1 MDLSGFGV
9 LRPLWDDLG
18 VVAGRGGERPSYD
31 ELAAV
36 VIGLTAR
43 LDALAVRVDDLEAD
57 NARLVAENTVLRQE
71 NAVLRAENT
80 ELRRR
85 SGLNSTNSSK
95 PPSSDGLDKPP
106 PTSMRGRSGRKPGKQ
121 PGTSG
126 TTLSQVAVPDK
137 EVPHFPAVCDG
148 CGDGLDPA
156 AGPAGDPVVR
166 QVFDVPEVQVR
177 VTAHLLHVLACSGC
191 GTRTRA
197 AAPAGVS
204 APAVYGP
211 MVTTLAAYLAAQHH
225 IPVARIVEI
234 LADLAGI
241 DVSPGWVT
249 TACTRMAAAVAP
261 ANEAINDA
269 ITATDVAYF
278 DETVTRVAGRNHWLH
293 AAATGRLTA
302 YHIDEHGRSIA
313 SMTAFGILPRFTGVA
328 VHDAYSG
335 YDAFTTATHALCNAH
350 ILREATG
357 IGEFDPLAHAD
368 GWTEHLVNL
377 LGDAHRW
384 VTHWRTRDHTS
395 LPAFKVDDLSAR
407 YDSLIERALT
417 LHQPRPGKQT
427 PARNLALRLRDR
439 KTEFLRFTTDF
450 TVAFSNNIAEQA
462 VRMVKSKT
470 RASGGFRTLTGAQT
484 FLAIRGYIST
494 IRKNGLHAA
503 TELHHALLGNPWIP
517 PTVT

>member
-1 MDLSGFGV
+1 MV
-9 LRPLWDDLG
+9 P
-18 VVAGRGGERPSYD
+18 GRGGERPSYD

-36 VIGLTAR
+36 VVGLTAR
-43 LDALAVRVDDLEAD
+43 LDELSVRVSDLEAD
-57 NARLVAENTVLRQE
+57 NARLVAENTALRRE

-85 SGLNSTNSSK
+85 LGMNSKNSSK
-95 PPSSDGLDKPP
+95 PPSSDGLAKPP

-126 TTLSQVAVPDK
+126 TTLSQVAVPD
-137 EVPHFPAVCDG
+137 EQVPHFPAVCDG

-156 AGPAGDPVVR
+156 AGTAGEPIIR
-166 QVFDVPEVQVR
+166 QVFDVPEVSVR
-177 VTAHLLHVLACSGC
+177 VTAHLLHVLACAGC
-191 GTRTRA
+191 GARTRA
-197 AAPAGVS
+197 QAPAGVS

-225 IPVARIVEI
+225 IPVARITEI

-241 DVSPGWVT
+241 EVSPGWVM
-249 TACTRMAAAVAP
+249 TACTRMAASVAP
-261 ANEAINDA
+261 ANDA
-269 ITATDVAYF
+269 IRDAIAGAGVAHF

-293 AAATGRLTA
+293 AAATSRLTA
-302 YHIDEHGRSIA
+302 YHIDEHGRAVA
-313 SMTAFGILPRFTGVA
+313 SMIAFGILPRFTGVA

-335 YDAFTTATHALCNAH
+335 YDGFTTCTHALCNAH

-357 IGEFDPLAHAD
+357 IGEFDPQARAD
-368 GWTEHLVNL
+368 GWAEDLVSL

-384 VTHWRTRDHTS
+384 VAHWRGRNHTR
-395 LPAFKVDDLSAR
+395 LPAFKLDDLSAR
-407 YDSLIERALT
+407 YDRLVERALT
-417 LHQPRPGKQT
+417 IHPARSGKQT

-439 KTEFLRFTTDF
+439 KPEFLRFATDL
-450 TVAFSNNIAEQA
+450 TVAFSNNVAEQA

-470 RASGGFRTLTGAQT
+470 RVSGGFRTLTGAQT

-494 IRKNGLHAA
+494 IRKNGLRAA
-503 TELHHALLGNPWIP
+503 TELRHALLGNPWMPQTIA
-517 PTVT
+517 

>member
-1 MDLSGFGV
+1 MAS
-9 LRPLWDDLG
+9 
-18 VVAGRGGERPSYD
+18 GRGGERPSYD
-31 ELAAV
+31 ELAV
-36 VIGLTAR
+36 VVVGLTAR
-43 LDALAVRVDDLEAD
+43 LDELSVRVGGLEAD
-57 NARLVAENTVLRQE
+57 NAWLVAENTALRQE

-85 SGLNSTNSSK
+85 LGLNSKNSSK

-106 PTSMRGRSGRKPGKQ
+106 PRSMRGRSGRKPGKQ

-126 TTLSQVAVPDK
+126 TTLSQVPVADE
-137 EVPHFPAVCDG
+137 EVPHFPARCGG

-156 AGPAGDPVVR
+156 AGPVGDPVVR
-166 QVFDVPEVQVR
+166 QVFDVPEVRVW
-177 VTAHLLHVLACSGC
+177 VTAHLLHVLACAGC
-191 GTRTRA
+191 GVRTRA

-211 MVTTLAAYLAAQHH
+211 MVTMLAAYLGAQHH

-249 TACTRMAAAVAP
+249 TACTRMAAAVEP
-261 ANEAINDA
+261 ANEAVKDA
-269 ITATDVAYF
+269 IAAAPVAHF

-313 SMTAFGILPRFTGVA
+313 SMTAFGILPRFSGVA

-335 YDAFTTATHALCNAH
+335 YDGFTTATHALCNAH

-357 IGEFDPLAHAD
+357 IGEFDSLARAD
-368 GWTEHLVNL
+368 GWAEDLVTL

-384 VTHWRTRDHTS
+384 VAHWRAQDHTG
-395 LPAFKVDDLSAR
+395 LPPFKLDDLSAR
-407 YDSLIERALT
+407 YDLLVGRALRI
-417 LHQPRPGKQT
+417 HPARSGKQT

-439 KTEFLRFTTDF
+439 KTEFLRFATDF

-470 RASGGFRTLTGAQT
+470 RVSGGFRTLTGAQT
-484 FLAIRGYIST
+484 FLAIRGYTST
-494 IRKNGLHAA
+494 IRKNGLRAA
-503 TELHHALLGNPWIP
+503 TELHNALLGNPWMP
-517 PTVT
+517 PTAA